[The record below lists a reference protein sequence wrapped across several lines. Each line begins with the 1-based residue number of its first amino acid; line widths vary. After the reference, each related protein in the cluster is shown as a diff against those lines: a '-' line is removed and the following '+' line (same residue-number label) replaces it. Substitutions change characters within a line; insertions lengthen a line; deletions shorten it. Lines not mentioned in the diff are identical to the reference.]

1 MKKDGSMKKRLDE
14 LLFLRGLCETR
25 SKAKDEILRGKVYVN
40 GVQILKGG
48 KMVEE
53 DAIITIEDKI
63 YVSRGAYKLIKA
75 LDEFKITLDG
85 KVCCDI
91 GASTGGFT
99 QVMLERG
106 AKRVYAIDV
115 ASGEFRLKDPKIVLM
130 EKTNARFLKKEDFD
144 LLPDFIACD
153 LSFISLK
160 KILPVIREILKEDGM
175 AVCLL
180 KPQFEVGP
188 GRVRDGIVKSKDLHL
203 ETIRD
208 ILNFANDLNFKVSG
222 LTFSPIK
229 GGSGNI
235 EFLIELN
242 GKDKPFD
249 IERVVEFAWKMEGSQ
264 DVHC

>member
-1 MKKDGSMKKRLDE
+1 MKKRIDE
-14 LLFLRGLCETR
+14 LLILRGLCKTR
-25 SKAKDEILRGKVYVN
+25 SRARDEILRGKVYVN
-40 GVQILKGG
+40 GIPVSKSG
-48 KMVEE
+48 KMVNE
-53 DAIITIEDKI
+53 DAIITIEDKV
-63 YVSRGAYKLIKA
+63 YVSRGAYKLLKA
-75 LDEFKITLDG
+75 LDEFEISLDG

-106 AKRVYAIDV
+106 AKKIYAIDV

-130 EKTNARFLKKEDFD
+130 ERTNARFLKKTDFD
-144 LLPDFIACD
+144 PSPDFIACD

-160 KILPVIREILKEDGM
+160 KILPVIKEEILKEDGI

-188 GRVRDGIVKSKDLHL
+188 GKVNDGIVKSKDLHL

-208 ILNFANDLNFKVSG
+208 IFDFARNLNFKISG
-222 LTFSPIK
+222 FTFSPIK

-235 EFLIELN
+235 EFLIEFN
-242 GKDKPFD
+242 GKTKPFD
-249 IERVVEFAWKMEGSQ
+249 IEQVVEFAWKMEGSK